1 MHNVAP
7 VTNGG
12 SDEIEVAPQVK
23 PGDGNAQ
30 QKLIVSKW
38 ASLWRI
44 MVLSSLGLT
53 FYPYC
58 RYIRALDL
66 RDLKEL
72 FEDFKFRADFSKG
85 FFDGTLS
92 RFRFDLPGEPEPRQ
106 VKGKSKAKKQSPWRL
121 MTTATMEAIGNAITK
136 ETPML
141 EELDGEITSRALLE
155 WIPRLSRLQQM
166 TLWNGAALVD
176 GTGNLIHI
184 HCPNFKTLRFYEWP
198 DLEADS
204 LFATFLQELRP
215 QSLEALEV
223 FSYSNIGAETFLA
236 LNCHNTT
243 LQELK
248 LNNIKPEAMGSL
260 SMLKGCTALTSL
272 LLTETTGSTD
282 LESTGHDT
290 FLEVIGW
297 LRECTKLRTIT
308 FQKFLSG
315 PAILTPVLL
324 ENYMQIVRL
333 EVTDY
338 ITSSARDFHQALAH
352 QQSLRS
358 IVLKGDAEG
367 CEIEPLVEALS
378 QLTHLKELRLSN
390 LSDFFLDYHICK
402 LAQNLRELEELWIS
416 GWGITDAIWADISNL
431 RSLRRLDIN
440 ALSSFTLNGLLD
452 YIYRLGAGNW
462 GLALAVMMADPE
474 SSLTEEGQSL
484 IRETLAA
491 KVEGRFD
498 YTLARDPD
506 AIDYSESDSD

>member
-1 MHNVAP
+1 MAP

-12 SDEIEVAPQVK
+12 SDEIEVARQVNS
-23 PGDGNAQ
+23 GDGNAQ
-30 QKLIVSKW
+30 QKLIISKW
-38 ASLWRI
+38 ANLWRI

-58 RYIRALDL
+58 RYIRTLDL

-72 FEDFKFRADFSKG
+72 FEDFKFRADFRKG
-85 FFDGTLS
+85 FFDGRLS
-92 RFRFDLPGEPEPRQ
+92 QFQFDLPGEPEPRQ
-106 VKGKSKAKKQSPWRL
+106 AKGKSKAKTQPPWRL
-121 MTTATMEAIGNAITK
+121 YTAATMEAIGNAITK
-136 ETPML
+136 QAPML
-141 EELDGEITSRALLE
+141 EELDGEITSPALLE
-155 WIPRLSRLQQM
+155 WLPRLPRLQQM
-166 TLWNGAALVD
+166 TLWNGAALA
-176 GTGNLIHI
+176 GGIGNLIHV
-184 HCPNFKTLRFYEWP
+184 HCSSFKALRFYEWP
-198 DLEADS
+198 DPEADS

-223 FSYSNIGAETFLA
+223 FSYSNIGAETFSA
-236 LNCHNTT
+236 VDCHNTT

-282 LESTGHDT
+282 LEDTEHDT

-297 LRECTKLRTIT
+297 LRRCTKLRTIT
-308 FQKFLSG
+308 FQKLLSG

-324 ENYMQIVRL
+324 ENNMQIVRL

-338 ITSSARDFHQALAH
+338 VTSSARDFHQALAH

-378 QLTHLKELRLSN
+378 QLAHLKELRLSN

-431 RSLRRLDIN
+431 RSLRRLVCVFRSPRITIP
-440 ALSSFTLNGLLD
+440 AKHGCLE
-452 YIYRLGAGNW
+452 
-462 GLALAVMMADPE
+462 V
-474 SSLTEEGQSL
+474 SLRS
-484 IRETLAA
+484 RA
-491 KVEGRFD
+491 
-498 YTLARDPD
+498 P
-506 AIDYSESDSD
+506 